1 VGRLFREEE
10 LSQPL
15 AGRAGI
21 ITGAA
26 SGIGRHIAGAFAS
39 AGARVALFDRD
50 EEGVQAAAKSLAG
63 DGLGM
68 AVDITDEKRVEQAV
82 LEAEEGLGRLDFLV
96 NNAGVRHQAS
106 IVDHDI
112 ETWRRTV
119 DVNLTGTFICSRAT
133 LRVML
138 GQGSGKILN
147 IASIAGVLAM
157 SNRVAYAASKA
168 GIIGLTR
175 AMAVELGPQGIHCNA
190 IAPGVIETPLT
201 ASYFEDEAFASL
213 IVENTPLRRW
223 GQPNELAPAA
233 IFLCG
238 GDSDFVQ
245 GVTLCVDGGWVAG
258 KGY

>member
-1 VGRLFREEE
+1 VNQERKEIASR
-10 LSQPL
+10 PL
-15 AGRAGI
+15 DGRAGI

-26 SGIGRHIAGAFAS
+26 SGIGRHLADAFVD

-50 EEGVQAAAKSLAG
+50 AEGVRAAAEALPGTAI
-63 DGLGM
+63 GM
-68 AVDITDEKRVEQAV
+68 AVDITDEKGVEQAV
-82 LEAEEGLGRLDFLV
+82 LETDKELGRLDFLV

-119 DVNLTGTFICSRAT
+119 DVNLTGTFICSRAA
-133 LRVML
+133 VKIML

-168 GIIGLTR
+168 GIVGLTR

-190 IAPGVIETPLT
+190 IAPGIFETPLT

-223 GQPNELAPAA
+223 GQPNELAPAT
-233 IFLCG
+233 IFLCS
-238 GDSDFVQ
+238 DASDFVQ

>member
-50 EEGVQAAAKSLAG
+50 EEGVQAAAESLAG

-119 DVNLTGTFICSRAT
+119 DINLTGTFICSRAT

>member
-1 VGRLFREEE
+1 VKQERKEIASR
-10 LSQPL
+10 PL
-15 AGRAGI
+15 DGRAGI

-26 SGIGRHIAGAFAS
+26 SGIGRHLAEAFAE
-39 AGARVALFDRD
+39 AGARVALIDRD
-50 EEGVQAAAKSLAG
+50 AEGVRAAAESLRG
-63 DGLGM
+63 SGLGM
-68 AVDITDEKRVEQAV
+68 AVDITDEKGVEQAM
-82 LEAEEGLGRLDFLV
+82 LETDKELGRLDFLV

-106 IVDHDI
+106 IVDHDL

-119 DVNLTGTFICSRAT
+119 DVNLTGTFICSRAA
-133 LRVML
+133 VEIML
-138 GQGSGKILN
+138 GRGSGKILN

-233 IFLCG
+233 IFLCSEA
-238 GDSDFVQ
+238 SDFVQ

>member
-50 EEGVQAAAKSLAG
+50 EEGVQAAAESLAG